1 MARPPLGRRWRRD
14 AITVFFIAAQIFTAI
29 AFAIAWGKGG
39 RPERLATAVLVVDY
53 VQSATISRL
62 PVPHA
67 HAIATA
73 LEGVPT
79 IIFLWLAFT
88 CDRWW
93 LLVAAASLV
102 LINLT
107 GLLGFVHPDVSLYGA
122 ASAKLALWALV
133 HLAMI
138 GGAVERWAAGEGPLR
153 APAGRVVKA
162 A

>member
-1 MARPPLGRRWRRD
+1 VAPPPDARPWRRD
-14 AITVFFIAAQIFTAI
+14 AVTIYFIAAQIVTAL
-29 AFAIAWGKGG
+29 AFVIAWSKGG

-53 VQSATISRL
+53 LQSATISRL
-62 PVPHA
+62 AVPHA

-79 IIFLWLAFT
+79 VVFLWLAFT

-93 LLVAAASLV
+93 LLVASAAMV

-107 GLLGFVHPDVSLYGA
+107 GLLGFVHPEVSFYGA
-122 ASAKLALWALV
+122 ASAKLALWTLV

-138 GGAVERWAAGEGPLR
+138 GGAGERWASGEAPLR
-153 APAGRVVKA
+153 ALTFSAVKA

>member
-1 MARPPLGRRWRRD
+1 MARPPVGRRLRRD
-14 AITVFFIAAQIFTAI
+14 AITIYFIATQVVTAL
-29 AFAIAWGKGG
+29 AFAIAWIKGG

-62 PVPHA
+62 PVPNA
-67 HAIATA
+67 HAIATT

-79 IIFLWLAFT
+79 IVFLWLAFT

-122 ASAKLALWALV
+122 ASAKLALWTLV

-138 GGAVERWAAGEGPLR
+138 GGAVERWAAGESPLR
-153 APAGRVVKA
+153 ALPGRAVKVA
-162 A
+162 